1 MKVVDIRAFQPY
13 LSPVLPCFQDQN
25 IPGYSEPIE
34 GNFIMKVVDIR
45 AFQPYLLGAYIM
57 KVVDIGLSEI
67 DAFSIQ
73 YARAF
78 KPRGFFRAQ

>member
-1 MKVVDIRAFQPY
+1 MVIWSVPY
-13 LSPVLPCFQDQN
+13 PPQICNGGGSAS
-25 IPGYSEPIE
+25 SEAS
-34 GNFIMKVVDIR
+34 K
-45 AFQPYLLGAYIM
+45 LLTSSVRSAEFAGAYIM

-78 KPRGFFRAQ
+78 KPRGFFRAQLVKLK

>member
-1 MKVVDIRAFQPY
+1 MQYVTIEH
-13 LSPVLPCFQDQN
+13 N
-25 IPGYSEPIE
+25 IFVKSK
-34 GNFIMKVVDIR
+34 NR
-45 AFQPYLLGAYIM
+45 SAAGAYIM

-78 KPRGFFRAQ
+78 KPRGFFRAQLVKLK

>member
-1 MKVVDIRAFQPY
+1 MPTLSVSVKIFPISKRKVFSLSLILQLPDVAWPSGRFAEGKTGAF
-13 LSPVLPCFQDQN
+13 
-25 IPGYSEPIE
+25 
-34 GNFIMKVVDIR
+34 
-45 AFQPYLLGAYIM
+45 IM

-78 KPRGFFRAQ
+78 